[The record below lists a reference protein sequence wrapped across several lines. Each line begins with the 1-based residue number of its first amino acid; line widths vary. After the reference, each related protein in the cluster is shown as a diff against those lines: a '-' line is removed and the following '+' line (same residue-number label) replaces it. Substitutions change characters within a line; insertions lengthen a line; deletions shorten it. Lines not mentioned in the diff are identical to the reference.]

1 MAFDNHPGDQGSAT
15 STAAAATIN
24 HVGGVITTEALAT
37 ATGVEYSFALTNTLI
52 KATSLVFVSV
62 YNGTNTTAGLTVC
75 EVTPAAGSCNIKIKN
90 TNAGAL
96 NGTIV
101 ISFIVF

>member
-1 MAFDNHPGDQGSAT
+1 MASDNHPGDQGVAV
-15 STAAAATIN
+15 STAAAATVN
-24 HVGGVITTEALAT
+24 NVGGVITTEALAT
-37 ATGVEYSFALTNTLI
+37 ATGVQYSFTLTNTLI
-52 KATSLVFVSV
+52 KANSLVFVSV
-62 YNGTNTTAGLTVC
+62 KNGTNTTLGLAVN
-75 EVTPAAGSCNIKIKN
+75 EVTPAAGSAVIKIKN

>member
-1 MAFDNHPGDQGSAT
+1 MAADNHPGDQGKAT

-24 HVGGVITTEALAT
+24 NVGGVITTEALVT
-37 ATGVEYSFALTNTLI
+37 ATGVQYAFVLTNTLI
-52 KATSLVFVSV
+52 TASSLVFVSV
-62 YNGTNTTAGLTVC
+62 KNGTNTTLGLVVN
-75 EVTPAAGSCNIKIKN
+75 EVTPAAGSATIRIKN